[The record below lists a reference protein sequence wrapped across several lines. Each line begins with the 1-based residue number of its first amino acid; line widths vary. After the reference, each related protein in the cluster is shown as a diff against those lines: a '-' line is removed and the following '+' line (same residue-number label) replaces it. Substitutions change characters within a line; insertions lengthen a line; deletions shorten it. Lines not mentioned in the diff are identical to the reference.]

1 MKNTLNS
8 EVIIFNNF
16 GVLEMPYCEY
26 KVKNLDGKE
35 LKGRCWCTNKRD
47 LTISFRNNGFF
58 IFYYK
63 EIKTFN
69 LSFIKSS
76 LSLKE
81 LVLFCNNFSSLLSAG
96 LNILDIVQIIKED
109 FKNKS
114 LIRNLEEVEQ
124 LIYEGEN
131 LSYSLNKDS
140 KLYPNLLVNMVK
152 VGEESGRLDKIFNML
167 GKYYENEKK
176 IKDRLIKVLTYPC
189 IVLFVS
195 ILMMLI
201 MITTII
207 PMLVSTLDGISA
219 KIPTSTKIIL
229 NISSILKENY
239 LFIAIILF
247 FLAAAFMNF
256 KSLESTAIKIDK
268 FKISNIITK
277 NLYIKL
283 ISVRFSRTLGILLE
297 SGIQISKALTI
308 TLSVIDNKY
317 VIKEV
322 GNCLEEVKGGKSLSE
337 SLEKM
342 KFFPR
347 NFMSMT
353 KIGEETGS
361 LDEML
366 IKVSDIIEEDLFTTI
381 DKLTTLIEPALIL
394 GLSIVIG
401 YLLIAVLMPMM
412 NLMNSI

>member
-1 MKNTLNS
+1 
-8 EVIIFNNF
+8 
-16 GVLEMPYCEY
+16 MPYCEY
-26 KVKNLDGKE
+26 KVKNLHGEE
-35 LKGRCWCTNKRD
+35 LKGRCWCTSKKD
-47 LTISFRNNGFF
+47 LSISFRNKGFF

-63 EIKTFN
+63 EIKTFKLGFN
-69 LSFIKSS
+69 KQTLAI
-76 LSLKE
+76 KE

-96 LNILDIVQIIKED
+96 LNILDIVQILKED

-114 LIRNLEEVEQ
+114 LTRNLEEVEQ
-124 LIYEGEN
+124 LIYEGET
-131 LSYSLNKDS
+131 LSNCLNKDS

-195 ILMMLI
+195 ILMMII

-229 NISSILKENY
+229 NISSILRENY
-239 LFIAIILF
+239 LFILIILV

-256 KSLESTAIKIDK
+256 KTLESTAIKIDK
-268 FKISNIITK
+268 FKVSNVLTK

-322 GNCLEEVKGGKSLSE
+322 GNCLEEVKDGKSLSE

-353 KIGEETGS
+353 KIGEETGN

-381 DKLTTLIEPALIL
+381 DKLTVLLEPALIL

-412 NLMNSI
+412 NLMNTI